1 MQTSKRAGSGSQ
13 DFDPAQW
20 LNADYSKVKLN
31 NEPANTVFGGGPRS
45 CTGRNLA
52 MTEMILCL
60 VRPCPPTIIAVTPVL
75 PVPLCLRWQQRNA
88 LR

>member
-1 MQTSKRAGSGSQ
+1 MQTVKRAGNGSQ

-31 NEPANTVFGGGPRS
+31 KEPANVVFGAGSRS
-45 CTGRNLA
+45 CTGRYLA
-52 MTEMILCL
+52 TIEMILCL
-60 VRPCPPTIIAVTPVL
+60 VRSCPPTIIAVIPVL
-75 PVPLCLRWQQRNA
+75 PVPLCLRWQQRHA